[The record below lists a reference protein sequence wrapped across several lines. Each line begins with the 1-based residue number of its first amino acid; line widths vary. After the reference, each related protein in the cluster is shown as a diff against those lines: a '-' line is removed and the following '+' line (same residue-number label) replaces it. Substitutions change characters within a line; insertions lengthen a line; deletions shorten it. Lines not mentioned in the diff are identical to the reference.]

1 MDSLSPE
8 DMIGITAG
16 VIAVFVGLLLLVFHL
31 QYPREFAFYFG
42 CTLPRRRPVMILS
55 DDAVVVTVNKGFT
68 ATPTKIANGHV
79 RAVLG
84 RASGDLRV

>member
-16 VIAVFVGLLLLVFHL
+16 VLAVFVGLILLVFHL

-42 CTLPRRRPVMILS
+42 CSPPRRPTQPPVLILC
-55 DDAVVVTVNKGFT
+55 DGAAVHKEFT
-68 ATPTKIANGHV
+68 AAPTKVGNGDV
-79 RAVLG
+79 RIVL
-84 RASGDLRV
+84 D